1 MRSSQDERGAR
12 RGRVGAGWR
21 LAGRT
26 GGGHARGFLRFWPV
40 WERVMHA
47 YTHPVAI
54 PNAPHGLFEM
64 RFMRYH
70 AQPITLSDG
79 THVSPGDRVA
89 ELHFRNSELRDAI
102 AKNGQWRVILML
114 RDELAALAQWS
125 QQESFPPGVRAIWGL
140 SMLGRAAP
148 RLGFTVRE
156 RPHTIHAWF
165 DRFFLLGLLAL
176 YNRSGT
182 ARLARGTTYSGYP
195 VELWMSRGELERRYG
210 EQAAN
215 AV

>member
-1 MRSSQDERGAR
+1 MPDSENAGGNK
-12 RGRVGAGWR
+12 RGRVRTGWR
-21 LAGRT
+21 LAGHA
-26 GGGHARGFLRFWPV
+26 GGGRARGFLRFWPV
-40 WERVMHA
+40 WEQIMHI

-54 PNAPHGLFEM
+54 PNAPHGLFEV

-79 THVSPGDRVA
+79 TYVAPGDEVA
-89 ELHFRNSELRDAI
+89 ELHFRNSVLEDAI
-102 AKNGQWRVILML
+102 AKEGQWRVILML

-125 QQESFPPGVRAIWGL
+125 RQESFPPGVRAIWGL
-140 SMLGRAAP
+140 SLLGRAAP

-176 YNRSGT
+176 YNRAGT
-182 ARLARGTTYSGYP
+182 ARLARGTTYSEYP

-210 EQAAN
+210 AKTAN
-215 AV
+215 AG